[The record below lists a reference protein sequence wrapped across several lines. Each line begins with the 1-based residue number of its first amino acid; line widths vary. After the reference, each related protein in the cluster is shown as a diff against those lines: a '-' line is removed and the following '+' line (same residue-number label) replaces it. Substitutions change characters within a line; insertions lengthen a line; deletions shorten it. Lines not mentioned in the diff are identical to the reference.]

1 LPFCHISLKAEK
13 PRNPAYP
20 ESLKSLGDHLRKKRL
35 DLKLFQRDVAQIVG
49 ADTTTVFY
57 WESNRVTPS
66 LKYLPKIIDFLGY
79 VPLDILPEKPG
90 EKIAFYRRLLGLGQR
105 ELGRLLGIDPSTLWK
120 WENGKSQPSPKL
132 FEKLEGFFKGSLAE
146 IEGEKIK

>member
-1 LPFCHISLKAEK
+1 
-13 PRNPAYP
+13 
-20 ESLKSLGDHLRKKRL
+20 
-35 DLKLFQRDVAQIVG
+35 
-49 ADTTTVFY
+49 
-57 WESNRVTPS
+57 
-66 LKYLPKIIDFLGY
+66 
-79 VPLDILPEKPG
+79 LDILPEKPG